1 VSLQIDKPA
10 FTGQPPVELPDAV
23 VTSIL
28 RVVEA
33 GWADAL
39 KSPDVNS
46 EAGEVAINERLRD
59 GMRRAVDSGR
69 FSTSMIVLPGTESR
83 SHPGVIVPDGRT
95 DIPILVIQVFSKF
108 RGHDPNAIVECKR
121 ISGSRSDLCREYVIN
136 GIDRFRKGK
145 YGRFHLTGFM
155 VGYLIANDASV
166 AACGINRHLNRKSR
180 NSENL
185 KPSELIPEAWVR
197 RSTHPRE
204 GNPAIE
210 LHHVFLSFENL

>member
-1 VSLQIDKPA
+1 VRIPTVDPS
-10 FTGQPPVELPDAV
+10 FNGQPLLKLARSAQK
-23 VTSIL
+23 TIL

-33 GWADAL
+33 GWEIVL
-39 KSPDVNS
+39 KSENVNPKDP
-46 EAGEVAINERLRD
+46 EIEMNERLRD
-59 GMRRAVDSGR
+59 GMRDALNSGR
-69 FSTSMIVLPGTESR
+69 FPTKMIVSLGTESR
-83 SHPGVIVPDGRT
+83 SHPDLIAPDGRT
-95 DIPILVIQVFSKF
+95 DIPIYVIEIFLKF
-108 RGHDPNAIVECKR
+108 GMHDPHAIIECKR
-121 ISGSRSDLCREYVIN
+121 VAGNDNDLCHEYVIN

-210 LHHVFLSFENL
+210 LHHVFLSFESL